1 MRREPKR
8 AGFTLIEMLVVISII
23 IIVSGITIP
32 LFVSTRSTTRRN
44 DATNSVQAA
53 LAAAREAAV
62 ERRTVVAL
70 EFVSDPADP
79 MRGDFMQLVDKSRD
93 IEDADPKKE
102 LQKRLIGNPIPL
114 PDFIKFDFEVNA
126 ASPPNY
132 IGKSIEWTL
141 ENGWDGDKNDY
152 YDDWPLPGTA
162 VNEYPDIA
170 YRPDGTVA
178 DQEGT
183 TDIALVDA
191 SEPARNVIRVLPA
204 TGLVIRARHLQDPS
218 AAEGPTNPRTTGWL

>member
-1 MRREPKR
+1 MRREPNR

-23 IIVSGITIP
+23 IIIAGITIP
-32 LFVSTRSTTRRN
+32 LFVSSRSTTRRN

-93 IEDADPKKE
+93 LENPDPKKE
-102 LQKRLIGNPIPL
+102 LRSRLIGNPIPL
-114 PDFIKFDFEVNA
+114 PDFIKFDCEVNA
-126 ASPPNY
+126 TAPPNY

-141 ENGWDGDKNDY
+141 ENGWDGDANDY
-152 YDDWPLPGTA
+152 YDDTPLPGTA
-162 VNEYPDIA
+162 VDQYPDIA

-178 DQEGT
+178 DPEGT
-183 TDIALVDA
+183 TGIVLVDV

-204 TGLVIRARHLQDPS
+204 TGLVIRAKHLQNPS
-218 AAEGPTNPRTTGWL
+218 LPESPTNPKTTGWL